1 MLLEYSLPTSHRRLK
16 HGACIGIE
24 MEHFMFSSSSA
35 SLMTEGPVWKKII
48 FFALPL
54 FFSNLFQ
61 QLYNTAD
68 SLIVGNFL
76 GSNALAAVSSSGNL
90 IFLMIGFF
98 NGLSIGAGVVV
109 SRYYG
114 ARQLENVHKAIHS
127 TLALGIFS
135 GLLLNLVG
143 VILTPQ
149 ILVWMGTPKE
159 VLPSSTLYFRIY
171 FMGSLGFVLYNNC
184 VSIFQAVGD
193 SRHPLIYLIIS
204 SLTNI
209 ALDLLFIAVLGFGVG
224 GAALATVIS
233 QFLSCFLCLNKLSK
247 SPQEYRVSFRDIR
260 FDKPVLRLIIS
271 NGLPA
276 GCQNSIISFA
286 NVIVQSNINS
296 FGKMAMAGCGSYSKI
311 EGFAFLPITCFTM
324 ALTTFI
330 SQNIGAGK
338 YDRVKKGAYFAILC
352 SALLA
357 EFVGICIYLL
367 APVLIALFNSEPE
380 VVACGVTQA
389 RTVSLFYF
397 LLAFSHCIAGIMR
410 GAGRSTVP
418 MIVMMI
424 CWCIIRVTYIT
435 VIVHI
440 VPVINCIFWAYPL
453 TWGLS
458 SIVFLIYFLKV
469 DWMHGREFH

>member
-1 MLLEYSLPTSHRRLK
+1 
-16 HGACIGIE
+16 
-24 MEHFMFSSSSA
+24 MFNSSSS
-35 SLMTEGPVWKKII
+35 SLMTEGAIWKKII

-76 GSNALAAVSSSGNL
+76 GSDALAAVSSSGSV

-114 ARQLENVHKAIHS
+114 ARQLDPLQKAIHS
-127 TLALGIFS
+127 TLALGVLS
-135 GLLLNLVG
+135 GLLLSIVG
-143 VILTPQ
+143 ILLTPQ
-149 ILVWMGTPKE
+149 ILVWMGTPEE
-159 VLPSSTLYFRIY
+159 VLPNSILYFRIY
-171 FMGSLGFVLYNNC
+171 FIGSLGFVLYNNC

-193 SRHPLIYLIIS
+193 SRHPLIYLVIS

-209 ALDLLFIAVLGFGVG
+209 ALDLFFIAVLGFGVG
-224 GAALATVIS
+224 AAAFATVIS
-233 QFLSCFLCLNKLSK
+233 QFVSCFLCLRKLSK
-247 SPQEYRVSFRDIR
+247 SSEEYRVSLRQIR
-260 FDKPVLRLIIS
+260 FHRSVLKLIIS

-286 NVIVQSNINS
+286 NVIVQSNINH
-296 FGKMAMAGCGSYSKI
+296 FGKMAVAGCGSYSKI

-330 SQNIGAGK
+330 SQNIGAKK
-338 YDRVKKGAYFAILC
+338 YDRVKKGARFAILC
-352 SALLA
+352 SMLLA
-357 EFVGICIYLL
+357 EFVGVCIYLL
-367 APVLIALFNSEPE
+367 APILISAFNSDPA
-380 VVACGVTQA
+380 VITYGVTQA

-424 CWCIIRVTYIT
+424 CWCLIRVTYIT
-435 VIVHI
+435 IVVRVI
-440 VPVINCIFWAYPL
+440 PVINSIFYAYPL

-469 DWMHGREFH
+469 DWMHGKEFE